1 MITGTELQK
10 RNASADSVESEVQAE
25 LQIRNGSTDSVE
37 SATSHDD
44 GYRATDKEQ
53 KCG

>member
-1 MITGTELQK
+1 MMVTELQI
-10 RNASADSVESEVQAE
+10 RNGSADSVESEVQAE
-25 LQIRNGSTDSVE
+25 LQIRNGSADSVE
-37 SATSHDD
+37 SGMSNDN